1 MRLPGRK
8 EETSLKKIT
17 FWGDIMIE
25 PPVLKAAKQKDGF

>member
-17 FWGDIMIE
+17 FWGDMIE